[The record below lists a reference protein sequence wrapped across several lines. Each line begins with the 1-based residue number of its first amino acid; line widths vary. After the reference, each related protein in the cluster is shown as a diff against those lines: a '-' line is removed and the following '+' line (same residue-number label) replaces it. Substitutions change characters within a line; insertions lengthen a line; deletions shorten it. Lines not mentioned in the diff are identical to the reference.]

1 MSSKLQQTAESP
13 MKNHREMRKEDLKE
27 GCGGIFREKPKEKLK
42 KVAVSLVGGKAH
54 GARVSKS
61 AVET

>member
-27 GCGGIFREKPKEKLK
+27 GCGGIFREKPKEKL
-42 KVAVSLVGGKAH
+42 
-54 GARVSKS
+54 SKR
-61 AVET
+61 ERRGNGERG